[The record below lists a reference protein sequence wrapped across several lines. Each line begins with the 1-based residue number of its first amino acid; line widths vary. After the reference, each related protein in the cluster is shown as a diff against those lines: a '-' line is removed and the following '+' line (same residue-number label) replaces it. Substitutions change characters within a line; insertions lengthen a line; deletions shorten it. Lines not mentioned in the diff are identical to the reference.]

1 MREKMNV
8 SYDGGRAK
16 QPLETNHVEIRKR
29 KKETSRRHR
38 RKAKEVLDN
47 IDDLDELLVEQKQ
60 LTGWD
65 IW

>member
-8 SYDGGRAK
+8 NYDGGRAK
-16 QPLETNHVEIRKR
+16 QPLETNHIEMRKR

-38 RKAKEVLDN
+38 RKYKKALDN
-47 IDDLDELLVEQKQ
+47 LDDPEEFVVEQKQ
-60 LTGWD
+60 LSGWD